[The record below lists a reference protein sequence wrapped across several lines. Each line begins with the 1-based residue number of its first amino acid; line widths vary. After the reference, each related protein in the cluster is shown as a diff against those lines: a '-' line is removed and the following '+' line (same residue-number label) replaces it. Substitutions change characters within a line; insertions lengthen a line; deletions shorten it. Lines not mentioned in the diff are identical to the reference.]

1 MLSKYLQKIETK
13 REEEIISG
21 NSSLEK
27 CAEEG
32 QGEINWNH
40 NDVIEFQE
48 GHFIEK
54 GGLQHESIS
63 GILAAYGSMLLD
75 CNLRRPF

>member
-1 MLSKYLQKIETK
+1 M
-13 REEEIISG
+13 SG

-27 CAEEG
+27 CVDEG
-32 QGEINWNH
+32 QGEIKWNH
-40 NDVIEFQE
+40 NSAIEFQE

-54 GGLQHESIS
+54 GDLQLESIWR
-63 GILAAYGSMLLD
+63 ILTAYGSMLLD